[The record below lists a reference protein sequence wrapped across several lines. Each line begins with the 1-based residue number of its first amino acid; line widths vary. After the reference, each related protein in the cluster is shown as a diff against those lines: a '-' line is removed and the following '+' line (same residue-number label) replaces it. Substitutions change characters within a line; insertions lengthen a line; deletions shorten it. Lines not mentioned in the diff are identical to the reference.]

1 MAGANRRKSG
11 DVVRDFTTRLREEW
25 RREVA
30 CQCQPTLPF
39 PCICKGYIIQVDL
52 MEKWTDENLNELLV
66 DVEPKMTH
74 RSWKFPIKSEIL
86 RGSERR
92 CVRVFGI
99 LLELGHGEL
108 IDLFKSAGI
117 LDNNL
122 QFSIP
127 SIMSRLQSELE
138 DNNIP
143 NAKKIIDKFENAK
156 WAFCPPRLE
165 LDMDENFQGN
175 FIMPFCR
182 RERINFKGGTA
193 SVFQAAIKQE
203 FILDPNLKE
212 ALRKTLY
219 HDDDHG
225 MVSFDCFVIYFSL
238 RAIWC

>member
-1 MAGANRRKSG
+1 
-11 DVVRDFTTRLREEW
+11 
-25 RREVA
+25 
-30 CQCQPTLPF
+30 
-39 PCICKGYIIQVDL
+39 
-52 MEKWTDENLNELLV
+52 MEKWIDENLNKLLE

-74 RSWKFPIKSEIL
+74 RLSKFPIKPEIL
-86 RGSERR
+86 RSSEKR

-108 IDLFKSAGI
+108 IDIFKSAGI

-122 QFSIP
+122 RFSIP
-127 SIMSRLQSELE
+127 FFMTNLQSGLK

-143 NAKKIIDKFENAK
+143 DAKKIIDKFENAK

-165 LDMDENFQGN
+165 LDMDENFERN

-182 RERINFKGGTA
+182 RERINLKGGTA

-212 ALRKTLY
+212 ALQKTLY
-219 HDDDHG
+219 HDNDHG

-238 RAIWC
+238 RATWR